1 MNSLGARRKKRGD
14 GMNWSTIWELIKIN
28 ILYSNPQSLANLKKR
43 QEKHPKENFK
53 AYKSMMRQQALMIAM
68 FLVIYLFMFIGVDFS
83 HYPGLFSFDVAMF
96 FIMSTLT
103 AFSSLYTIFY
113 ESNDLKLYIHLPVT
127 SEELYIAKIVSSL
140 GMGTVFLMPLISLLL
155 IVCWQLLGNPLSI
168 LVAIVL
174 FLVLLVSSMVL
185 AIYINAWVGKIIVR
199 SRKRKLIST
208 IMMFVSTFGAF
219 VLIFAINISNNK
231 RTMTDGVFT
240 DYPTIP
246 YFKGFYDVVQAPFAT
261 AALLNFWLPLLLI
274 LAMVYGIVTKVMP
287 TYYRE
292 AFYISN
298 ENKAKQT
305 KKPVNRPHQ
314 NQSLAQLLR
323 KHHLLTLQ
331 NATLLTQTYLMPLMY
346 VMLFIGP
353 SLSRGTGFF
362 KHISPDYFGVAL
374 LFGVSLGI
382 MCATPTSFIGVGI
395 SLEKDNF
402 TFIKSL
408 PITLK
413 KFLLDK
419 FCLLVGLQLIV
430 PMVIY
435 LVLGLFVLHL
445 HPLLTIAFCL
455 GYALSLIV
463 QGEFMYRRDYRLLDL
478 KWQDMTQL
486 FTRGNGQWLTMGL
499 IFGNL
504 IVTGAVGFGA
514 VIIANIIQQPLL
526 ISILLSCL
534 TLMVL
539 GLVHLWIQKIFWK
552 SLEKL

>member
-1 MNSLGARRKKRGD
+1 
-14 GMNWSTIWELIKIN
+14 MNWSTIWELIKIN

-140 GMGTVFLMPLISLLL
+140 GMGAVFLMPLISLLL
-155 IVCWQLLGNPLSI
+155 IAYWQLLGNPLSI

-246 YFKGFYDVVQAPFAT
+246 YFKGFYDVVQAPFSI

-298 ENKAKQT
+298 ENKVKQT

-374 LFGVSLGI
+374 LFGVSLGV

-435 LVLGLFVLHL
+435 LVFGLFVLHL

-463 QGEFMYRRDYRLLDL
+463 QGELMYRRDYRLLDL

-486 FTRGNGQWLTMGL
+486 FTRGDGQWLTMGL

-504 IVTGAVGFGA
+504 IVAGVLGFGA

-534 TLMVL
+534 ILMVL
-539 GLVHLWIQKIFWK
+539 GLTQLWIQKTFWK
-552 SLEKL
+552 SLERL

>member
-1 MNSLGARRKKRGD
+1 
-14 GMNWSTIWELIKIN
+14 MNWSTIWELIKIN

-140 GMGTVFLMPLISLLL
+140 GMGAVFLMPLISLLL

-261 AALLNFWLPLLLI
+261 VALLNFWLPLLLI

-298 ENKAKQT
+298 ENKVKQT

-374 LFGVSLGI
+374 LFGVSLGV

-413 KFLLDK
+413 KFLMDK

-435 LVLGLFVLHL
+435 LVFGLFVLHL

-463 QGEFMYRRDYRLLDL
+463 QGELMYRRDYRLLDL

-486 FTRGNGQWLTMGL
+486 FTRGDGQWLTMGL

-504 IVTGAVGFGA
+504 IVTGVVGFGA

-526 ISILLSCL
+526 ISVLLSCL

-539 GLVHLWIQKIFWK
+539 GIAHLWIQKTFWQ

>member
-1 MNSLGARRKKRGD
+1 
-14 GMNWSTIWELIKIN
+14 MNWSTIWELIKIN

-298 ENKAKQT
+298 ENKVKQT

-374 LFGVSLGI
+374 LFGVSLGV

-413 KFLLDK
+413 KFLLDT

-435 LVLGLFVLHL
+435 LVFGLFVLHL

-463 QGEFMYRRDYRLLDL
+463 QGELMYRRDYRLLDL

-486 FTRGNGQWLTMGL
+486 FTRGDGQWLTMGL

-504 IVTGAVGFGA
+504 IVTGVVGFGA

-534 TLMVL
+534 ILMVL
-539 GLVHLWIQKIFWK
+539 GLAQLWIQKTFWK
-552 SLEKL
+552 SLERL

>member
-1 MNSLGARRKKRGD
+1 
-14 GMNWSTIWELIKIN
+14 MNWSTIWELIKIN
-28 ILYSNPQSLANLKKR
+28 ILYSNPQSLASLKKR

-140 GMGTVFLMPLISLLL
+140 GMGAVFLMPLISLLL

-168 LVAIVL
+168 LAAIVL

-246 YFKGFYDVVQAPFAT
+246 YFKGFYDVVQAPFST
-261 AALLNFWLPLLLI
+261 VALLNFWLPLLLI

-305 KKPVNRPHQ
+305 KKLVNRPHQ

-435 LVLGLFVLHL
+435 LVFGLFVLHL

-463 QGEFMYRRDYRLLDL
+463 QGELMYRRDYRLLDL

-486 FTRGNGQWLTMGL
+486 FTRGDGQWLTMGL

-504 IVTGAVGFGA
+504 IVAGVLGFGA

-534 TLMVL
+534 ILMVL
-539 GLVHLWIQKIFWK
+539 GLAQLWIQKTFWK
-552 SLEKL
+552 SLERL

>member
-1 MNSLGARRKKRGD
+1 
-14 GMNWSTIWELIKIN
+14 MNWSTIWELIKIN

-53 AYKSMMRQQALMIAM
+53 AYKSMMRQQALMIAI

-155 IVCWQLLGNPLSI
+155 IAYWQLLGNPLSI

-246 YFKGFYDVVQAPFAT
+246 YFKGFYDVVQAPFST

-274 LAMVYGIVTKVMP
+274 LAMVYGIVTKVMS

-298 ENKAKQT
+298 ENKVKQT

-374 LFGVSLGI
+374 LFGVSLGV

-435 LVLGLFVLHL
+435 LVFGLFVLHL

-486 FTRGNGQWLTMGL
+486 FTRGNGQWLTTGL

-504 IVTGAVGFGA
+504 IVTGVVGFGA

-526 ISILLSCL
+526 ISVLLSCL

-539 GLVHLWIQKIFWK
+539 GLAQLWIQKTFWK
-552 SLEKL
+552 SLERL

>member
-1 MNSLGARRKKRGD
+1 
-14 GMNWSTIWELIKIN
+14 MNWSTIWELIKIN

-231 RTMTDGVFT
+231 RTMMDGVFT

-261 AALLNFWLPLLLI
+261 VALLNFWLPLLLI

-298 ENKAKQT
+298 ENKVKQT

-374 LFGVSLGI
+374 LFGVSLGV

-413 KFLLDK
+413 KFLMDK
-419 FCLLVGLQLIV
+419 FCLLVGLQLIG

-435 LVLGLFVLHL
+435 LVFGLFVLHL

-463 QGEFMYRRDYRLLDL
+463 QGELMYRRDYRLLDL

-486 FTRGNGQWLTMGL
+486 FTRGDGQWLTMGL

-504 IVTGAVGFGA
+504 IVTGVVGFGA

-526 ISILLSCL
+526 ISVLLSCL

-539 GLVHLWIQKIFWK
+539 GLAQLWIQKTFWK
-552 SLEKL
+552 SLERL

>member
-1 MNSLGARRKKRGD
+1 
-14 GMNWSTIWELIKIN
+14 MNWSTIWELIKIN

-53 AYKSMMRQQALMIAM
+53 AYKSMIRQQALMIAM

-140 GMGTVFLMPLISLLL
+140 GMGAVFLMPLISLLL
-155 IVCWQLLGNPLSI
+155 IAYWQLLGNPLSI

-246 YFKGFYDVVQAPFAT
+246 YFKGFYDVVQAPFST

-274 LAMVYGIVTKVMP
+274 LAMVYGIVTKVMS

-298 ENKAKQT
+298 ENKVKQT

-374 LFGVSLGI
+374 LFGVSLGV

-413 KFLLDK
+413 KFLMDK

-435 LVLGLFVLHL
+435 LVFGLFVLHL

-463 QGEFMYRRDYRLLDL
+463 QGELMYRRDYRLLDL

-486 FTRGNGQWLTMGL
+486 FTRGDGQWLTMGL

-504 IVTGAVGFGA
+504 IVAGVLGFGA

-534 TLMVL
+534 ILMVL
-539 GLVHLWIQKIFWK
+539 GLAQLWIQKTFWK
-552 SLEKL
+552 SLERL

>member
-1 MNSLGARRKKRGD
+1 
-14 GMNWSTIWELIKIN
+14 MNWSTIWELIKIN

-231 RTMTDGVFT
+231 RTMMDGVFT

-261 AALLNFWLPLLLI
+261 VALLNFWLPLLLI

-298 ENKAKQT
+298 ENKVKQT

-374 LFGVSLGI
+374 LFGVSLGV

-435 LVLGLFVLHL
+435 LVFGLFVLHL

-463 QGEFMYRRDYRLLDL
+463 QGELMYRRDYRLLDL

-486 FTRGNGQWLTMGL
+486 FTRGNGQWLTMGF

-504 IVTGAVGFGA
+504 IVTGVVGFGA

-539 GLVHLWIQKIFWK
+539 GIAHLWIQKTFWQ

>member
-1 MNSLGARRKKRGD
+1 
-14 GMNWSTIWELIKIN
+14 MNWSTIWELIKIN

-140 GMGTVFLMPLISLLL
+140 GMGAVFLMPLISLLL
-155 IVCWQLLGNPLSI
+155 IAYWQLLGNPLSI

-246 YFKGFYDVVQAPFAT
+246 YFKGFYDVVQAPFST

-298 ENKAKQT
+298 ENKVKQT

-374 LFGVSLGI
+374 LLGVSLGV

-413 KFLLDK
+413 KFLMDK

-435 LVLGLFVLHL
+435 LVFGLFVLHL

-463 QGEFMYRRDYRLLDL
+463 QGELMYRRDYRLLDL

-486 FTRGNGQWLTMGL
+486 FTRGDGQWLTMGL

-504 IVTGAVGFGA
+504 IVAGVLGFGA

-534 TLMVL
+534 ILMVL
-539 GLVHLWIQKIFWK
+539 GLAQLWIQKTFWQ

>member
-1 MNSLGARRKKRGD
+1 
-14 GMNWSTIWELIKIN
+14 MNWSTIWELIKIN

-140 GMGTVFLMPLISLLL
+140 GMGAVFLMPLISLLL
-155 IVCWQLLGNPLSI
+155 IAYWQLLGNPLSI

-208 IMMFVSTFGAF
+208 IMMFVSTFSAF

-246 YFKGFYDVVQAPFAT
+246 YFKGFYDVVQAPFST

-298 ENKAKQT
+298 ENKVKQT

-374 LFGVSLGI
+374 LFGVSLGV

-413 KFLLDK
+413 KFLMDK

-435 LVLGLFVLHL
+435 LVFGLFVLHL

-463 QGEFMYRRDYRLLDL
+463 QGELMYRRDYRLLDL

-486 FTRGNGQWLTMGL
+486 FTRGDGQWLTMGL

-504 IVTGAVGFGA
+504 IVAGMLGFGA

-534 TLMVL
+534 ILMVL
-539 GLVHLWIQKIFWK
+539 GLAQLWIQKTFWK
-552 SLEKL
+552 SLERL

>member
-1 MNSLGARRKKRGD
+1 
-14 GMNWSTIWELIKIN
+14 MNWSTIWELIKIN

-140 GMGTVFLMPLISLLL
+140 GMGAVFLMPLISLLL
-155 IVCWQLLGNPLSI
+155 IAYWQLLGNPLSI

-219 VLIFAINISNNK
+219 VLIFAINISSNK

-246 YFKGFYDVVQAPFAT
+246 YFKGFYDVVQAPFST

-298 ENKAKQT
+298 ENKVKQT

-374 LFGVSLGI
+374 LFGVSLGV

-435 LVLGLFVLHL
+435 LVFGLFVLHL
-445 HPLLTIAFCL
+445 HPLLTIAFCF

-463 QGEFMYRRDYRLLDL
+463 QGELMYRRDYRLLDL

-486 FTRGNGQWLTMGL
+486 FTRGDGQWLTMGL

-504 IVTGAVGFGA
+504 IVAGVLGFGA

-534 TLMVL
+534 ILMVL
-539 GLVHLWIQKIFWK
+539 GLAQLWIQKTFWK
-552 SLEKL
+552 SLERL

>member
-1 MNSLGARRKKRGD
+1 
-14 GMNWSTIWELIKIN
+14 MNWSTIWELIKIN

-83 HYPGLFSFDVAMF
+83 HYPGLFSFDIAMF

-155 IVCWQLLGNPLSI
+155 IAYWQLLGNPLSI

-231 RTMTDGVFT
+231 RTMMDGVFT

-246 YFKGFYDVVQAPFAT
+246 YFKGFYDVVQAPFST

-298 ENKAKQT
+298 ENKVKQT

-362 KHISPDYFGVAL
+362 KHISPDYFGVAS
-374 LFGVSLGI
+374 LFGVSLGV

-435 LVLGLFVLHL
+435 LVFGLFVLHL

-463 QGEFMYRRDYRLLDL
+463 QGELMYRRDYRLLDL

-486 FTRGNGQWLTMGL
+486 FTRGDGQWLTMGL

-504 IVTGAVGFGA
+504 IVAGVLGFGA

-526 ISILLSCL
+526 ISILSSCL
-534 TLMVL
+534 ILMVL
-539 GLVHLWIQKIFWK
+539 GLAQLWIQKTFWK
-552 SLEKL
+552 SLEML

>member
-1 MNSLGARRKKRGD
+1 
-14 GMNWSTIWELIKIN
+14 MNWSTIWELIKIN

-53 AYKSMMRQQALMIAM
+53 AYKSMIRQQALMIAM

-140 GMGTVFLMPLISLLL
+140 GMGAVFLMPLISLLL
-155 IVCWQLLGNPLSI
+155 IAYWQLLGNPLSI

-246 YFKGFYDVVQAPFAT
+246 YFKGFYDVVQAPFST

-298 ENKAKQT
+298 ENKVKQT

-374 LFGVSLGI
+374 LFGVSLGV

-413 KFLLDK
+413 KFLMDK

-435 LVLGLFVLHL
+435 LVFGLFVLHL

-463 QGEFMYRRDYRLLDL
+463 QGELMYCRDYRLLDL

-486 FTRGNGQWLTMGL
+486 FTRGDGQWLTMGL

-504 IVTGAVGFGA
+504 IVAGVLGFGA

-534 TLMVL
+534 ILMVL
-539 GLVHLWIQKIFWK
+539 GLAQLWIQKTFWK
-552 SLEKL
+552 SLERL

>member
-1 MNSLGARRKKRGD
+1 
-14 GMNWSTIWELIKIN
+14 MNWSTIWELIKIN

-231 RTMTDGVFT
+231 RTMMDGVFT
-240 DYPTIP
+240 DYPTTP

-261 AALLNFWLPLLLI
+261 VALLNFWLPLLLI

-298 ENKAKQT
+298 ENKVKQT

-374 LFGVSLGI
+374 LFGVSLGV

-413 KFLLDK
+413 KFLMDK

-435 LVLGLFVLHL
+435 LVFGLFVLHL

-463 QGEFMYRRDYRLLDL
+463 QGELMYRRDYRLLDL

-486 FTRGNGQWLTMGL
+486 FTRGDGQWLTMGL

-504 IVTGAVGFGA
+504 IVTGVVGFGA

-526 ISILLSCL
+526 ISVLLSCL

-539 GLVHLWIQKIFWK
+539 GIAHLWIQKTFWQ

>member
-1 MNSLGARRKKRGD
+1 
-14 GMNWSTIWELIKIN
+14 MNWSTIWELIKIN

-140 GMGTVFLMPLISLLL
+140 GMGAVFLMPLISLLL
-155 IVCWQLLGNPLSI
+155 IVCWQLLGNLLSI

-246 YFKGFYDVVQAPFAT
+246 YFKGFYNVVQAPFAT

-298 ENKAKQT
+298 ENKVKQT

-374 LFGVSLGI
+374 LFGVSLGV

-413 KFLLDK
+413 KFLMDK

-435 LVLGLFVLHL
+435 LVFGLFVLHL

-463 QGEFMYRRDYRLLDL
+463 QGELMYRRDYRLLDL

-486 FTRGNGQWLTMGL
+486 FTRGDGQWLTMGL

-504 IVTGAVGFGA
+504 IVAGVLGFGA

-534 TLMVL
+534 ILMVL
-539 GLVHLWIQKIFWK
+539 GLAQLWIQKTFWK
-552 SLEKL
+552 SLERL

>member
-1 MNSLGARRKKRGD
+1 
-14 GMNWSTIWELIKIN
+14 MNWSTIWELIKIN

-53 AYKSMMRQQALMIAM
+53 AYKSMIRQQALMIAM

-140 GMGTVFLMPLISLLL
+140 GMGAVFLMPLISLLL
-155 IVCWQLLGNPLSI
+155 IAYWQLLGNPLSI

-246 YFKGFYDVVQAPFAT
+246 YFKGFYDVVQAPFST

-298 ENKAKQT
+298 ENKVKQT

-374 LFGVSLGI
+374 LFGVSLGV

-413 KFLLDK
+413 KFLMDK

-435 LVLGLFVLHL
+435 LVFGLFVLHL

-463 QGEFMYRRDYRLLDL
+463 QGELMYRRDYRLLDL

-486 FTRGNGQWLTMGL
+486 FTRGDGQWLTMGL

-504 IVTGAVGFGA
+504 IVADVLGFGA

-534 TLMVL
+534 ILMVL
-539 GLVHLWIQKIFWK
+539 GLAQLWIQKTFWK
-552 SLEKL
+552 SLERL

>member
-1 MNSLGARRKKRGD
+1 
-14 GMNWSTIWELIKIN
+14 MNWSTIWELIKIN

-53 AYKSMMRQQALMIAM
+53 AYKSMIRQQALMIAM

-140 GMGTVFLMPLISLLL
+140 GMGAVFLMPLISLLL
-155 IVCWQLLGNPLSI
+155 IAYWQLLGNPLSI

-246 YFKGFYDVVQAPFAT
+246 YFKGFYDVVQAPFST

-298 ENKAKQT
+298 ENKVKQT

-374 LFGVSLGI
+374 LFGVSLGV
-382 MCATPTSFIGVGI
+382 MCTTPTSFIGVGI

-413 KFLLDK
+413 KFLMDK

-435 LVLGLFVLHL
+435 LVFGLFVLHL

-463 QGEFMYRRDYRLLDL
+463 QGELMYRRDYRLLDL

-486 FTRGNGQWLTMGL
+486 FTRGDGQWLTMGL

-504 IVTGAVGFGA
+504 IVAGVLGFGA

-534 TLMVL
+534 ILMVL
-539 GLVHLWIQKIFWK
+539 GLAQLWIQKTFWK
-552 SLEKL
+552 SLERL

>member
-1 MNSLGARRKKRGD
+1 
-14 GMNWSTIWELIKIN
+14 MNWSTIWELIKIN
-28 ILYSNPQSLANLKKR
+28 ILYSNPQSLANFKKR

-140 GMGTVFLMPLISLLL
+140 GMGAVFLMPLISLLL
-155 IVCWQLLGNPLSI
+155 IAYWQLLGNPSSI

-219 VLIFAINISNNK
+219 VLILAINISNNK
-231 RTMTDGVFT
+231 RTMMDGVFT

-435 LVLGLFVLHL
+435 LVFGLFVLHL
-445 HPLLTIAFCL
+445 HPLLTLAFCL

-463 QGEFMYRRDYRLLDL
+463 QGELMYRRDYRLLDL

-486 FTRGNGQWLTMGL
+486 FTRGDGQWLTMGL

-504 IVTGAVGFGA
+504 IVASVLGFGA

-534 TLMVL
+534 ILMVL
-539 GLVHLWIQKIFWK
+539 GLAQLWIQKTFWK
-552 SLEKL
+552 SLERL

>member
-1 MNSLGARRKKRGD
+1 
-14 GMNWSTIWELIKIN
+14 MNWSTIWELIKIN

-140 GMGTVFLMPLISLLL
+140 GMGAVFLMPLISLLL
-155 IVCWQLLGNPLSI
+155 IAYWQLLGNPLSI

-174 FLVLLVSSMVL
+174 FLVLLVSFMVL

-246 YFKGFYDVVQAPFAT
+246 YFKGFYDVVQAPFSI

-298 ENKAKQT
+298 ENKVKQT

-374 LFGVSLGI
+374 LFGVSLGV

-435 LVLGLFVLHL
+435 LVFGLFVLHL

-463 QGEFMYRRDYRLLDL
+463 QGELMYRRDYRLLDL

-486 FTRGNGQWLTMGL
+486 FTRGDGQWLTMGL

-504 IVTGAVGFGA
+504 IVAGVLGFGA

-534 TLMVL
+534 ILMVL
-539 GLVHLWIQKIFWK
+539 GLTQLWIQKTFWK
-552 SLEKL
+552 SLERL

>member
-1 MNSLGARRKKRGD
+1 
-14 GMNWSTIWELIKIN
+14 MNWSTIWELIKIN

-140 GMGTVFLMPLISLLL
+140 GMGAVFLMPLISLLL
-155 IVCWQLLGNPLSI
+155 IAYWQLLGNPLSI

-246 YFKGFYDVVQAPFAT
+246 YFKGFYDVVQAPFST

-298 ENKAKQT
+298 ENKVKQT

-374 LFGVSLGI
+374 LFGVSLGV

-435 LVLGLFVLHL
+435 LVFGLFVLHL

-463 QGEFMYRRDYRLLDL
+463 QGELMYRRDYRLLDL

-486 FTRGNGQWLTMGL
+486 FTRGNGQWLTMGF

-504 IVTGAVGFGA
+504 IVTGVVGFGA

-539 GLVHLWIQKIFWK
+539 GIAHLWIQKTFWQ

>member
-1 MNSLGARRKKRGD
+1 
-14 GMNWSTIWELIKIN
+14 MNWSTIWELIKIN

-231 RTMTDGVFT
+231 RTMMDGVFT

-261 AALLNFWLPLLLI
+261 VALLNFWLPLLLI

-298 ENKAKQT
+298 ENKVKQT

-374 LFGVSLGI
+374 LFGVSLGV

-435 LVLGLFVLHL
+435 LVFGLFVLHL

-504 IVTGAVGFGA
+504 IVTGVVGFGA

-526 ISILLSCL
+526 ISVLLSCL

-539 GLVHLWIQKIFWK
+539 GIAHLWIQKTFWK
-552 SLEKL
+552 SLERL

>member
-1 MNSLGARRKKRGD
+1 
-14 GMNWSTIWELIKIN
+14 MNWSTIWELIKIN

-53 AYKSMMRQQALMIAM
+53 AYKSMMRQQALMIAI

-298 ENKAKQT
+298 ENKVKQT

-374 LFGVSLGI
+374 LFGVSLGV

-413 KFLLDK
+413 KFLMDK

-435 LVLGLFVLHL
+435 LVFGLFVLHL

-463 QGEFMYRRDYRLLDL
+463 QGELMYRRDYRLLDL

-486 FTRGNGQWLTMGL
+486 FTRGDGQWLTMGL

-504 IVTGAVGFGA
+504 IVAGVLGFGA

-534 TLMVL
+534 ILMVL
-539 GLVHLWIQKIFWK
+539 GLAQLWIQKTFWK
-552 SLEKL
+552 SLERL

>member
-1 MNSLGARRKKRGD
+1 
-14 GMNWSTIWELIKIN
+14 MNWSTIWELIKIN

-231 RTMTDGVFT
+231 RTMMDGVFT
-240 DYPTIP
+240 DYPTTP
-246 YFKGFYDVVQAPFAT
+246 YFKGFYDVVQEPFAT
-261 AALLNFWLPLLLI
+261 VALLNFWLPLLLI

-298 ENKAKQT
+298 ENKVKQT

-374 LFGVSLGI
+374 LFGVSLGV

-413 KFLLDK
+413 KFLMDK

-435 LVLGLFVLHL
+435 LVFGLFVLHL

-463 QGEFMYRRDYRLLDL
+463 QGELMYRRDYRLLDL

-486 FTRGNGQWLTMGL
+486 FTRGDGQWLTMGL

-504 IVTGAVGFGA
+504 IVTGVVGFGA

-526 ISILLSCL
+526 ISVLLSCL

-539 GLVHLWIQKIFWK
+539 GIAHLWIQKTFWQ

>member
-1 MNSLGARRKKRGD
+1 
-14 GMNWSTIWELIKIN
+14 MNWSTIWELIKIN

-155 IVCWQLLGNPLSI
+155 IVCWQLLGNPWSI

-231 RTMTDGVFT
+231 RTMMDGVFT

-261 AALLNFWLPLLLI
+261 VALLNFWLPLLLI

-298 ENKAKQT
+298 ENKVKQT

-374 LFGVSLGI
+374 LFGVSLGV

-413 KFLLDK
+413 KFLMDK

-435 LVLGLFVLHL
+435 LVFGLFVLHL

-463 QGEFMYRRDYRLLDL
+463 QGELMYRRDYRLLDL

-486 FTRGNGQWLTMGL
+486 FTRGDGQWLTMGL

-504 IVTGAVGFGA
+504 IVTGVVGFGA

-526 ISILLSCL
+526 ISVLLSCL

-539 GLVHLWIQKIFWK
+539 GIAHLWIQKTFWQ

>member
-1 MNSLGARRKKRGD
+1 
-14 GMNWSTIWELIKIN
+14 MNWSTIWELIKIN

-53 AYKSMMRQQALMIAM
+53 AYKSMMRQQALMIAI

-140 GMGTVFLMPLISLLL
+140 GMSTVFLMPLISLLL

-231 RTMTDGVFT
+231 RTMMDGVFT

-246 YFKGFYDVVQAPFAT
+246 YFKGFYDVVQAPFST

-298 ENKAKQT
+298 ENKVKQT

-374 LFGVSLGI
+374 LFGVSLGV

-413 KFLLDK
+413 KFLMDK

-435 LVLGLFVLHL
+435 LVFGLFVLHL

-463 QGEFMYRRDYRLLDL
+463 QGELMYRRDYRLLDL

-486 FTRGNGQWLTMGL
+486 FTRGDGQWLTMGL

-504 IVTGAVGFGA
+504 IVTGVLGFGA

-526 ISILLSCL
+526 ISVLLSCL
-534 TLMVL
+534 ILMVL
-539 GLVHLWIQKIFWK
+539 GLTQLWIQKTFWK
-552 SLEKL
+552 SLERL

>member
-1 MNSLGARRKKRGD
+1 
-14 GMNWSTIWELIKIN
+14 MNWSTIWELIKIN

-140 GMGTVFLMPLISLLL
+140 GMGAVFLMPLISLLL
-155 IVCWQLLGNPLSI
+155 IAYWQLLGNPLSI

-246 YFKGFYDVVQAPFAT
+246 YFKGFYDVVQAPFST

-298 ENKAKQT
+298 ENKVKQT

-331 NATLLTQTYLMPLMY
+331 NATLLIQTYLMPLMY

-374 LFGVSLGI
+374 LFGVSLGV

-413 KFLLDK
+413 KFLMDK

-435 LVLGLFVLHL
+435 LVFGLFVLHL

-463 QGEFMYRRDYRLLDL
+463 QGELMYRRDYRLLDL

-486 FTRGNGQWLTMGL
+486 FTRGDGQWLTIGL

-504 IVTGAVGFGA
+504 IVAGVLGFGA

-534 TLMVL
+534 ILMVL
-539 GLVHLWIQKIFWK
+539 GLAQLWIQKTFWK
-552 SLEKL
+552 SLERL

>member
-1 MNSLGARRKKRGD
+1 
-14 GMNWSTIWELIKIN
+14 MNWSTIWELIKIN

-155 IVCWQLLGNPLSI
+155 IAYWQLLGNPLSI

-231 RTMTDGVFT
+231 RTMMDGVFT

-298 ENKAKQT
+298 ENKVKQT

-374 LFGVSLGI
+374 LFGVSLGV

-435 LVLGLFVLHL
+435 LVFGLFVLHL
-445 HPLLTIAFCL
+445 HPLLTLAFCL

-463 QGEFMYRRDYRLLDL
+463 QGELMYRRDYRLLDL

-486 FTRGNGQWLTMGL
+486 FTRGDGQWLTMGL

-504 IVTGAVGFGA
+504 IVAGVLGFGA

-534 TLMVL
+534 ILMVL
-539 GLVHLWIQKIFWK
+539 GLAQLWIQKTFWK
-552 SLEKL
+552 SLERL

>member
-1 MNSLGARRKKRGD
+1 
-14 GMNWSTIWELIKIN
+14 MNWSTIWELIKIN

-140 GMGTVFLMPLISLLL
+140 GMGAVFLMPLISLLL
-155 IVCWQLLGNPLSI
+155 IAYWQLLGNPLSI

-246 YFKGFYDVVQAPFAT
+246 YFKGFYDVVQAPFST

-298 ENKAKQT
+298 ENKVKQT

-374 LFGVSLGI
+374 LFGVSLGV

-435 LVLGLFVLHL
+435 LVFGLFVLHL

-504 IVTGAVGFGA
+504 IVTGVVGFGA

-526 ISILLSCL
+526 ISVLLSCL

-539 GLVHLWIQKIFWK
+539 GIAHLWIQKTFWQ

>member
-1 MNSLGARRKKRGD
+1 
-14 GMNWSTIWELIKIN
+14 MNWSTIWELIKIN

-231 RTMTDGVFT
+231 RTMMDGVFT

-261 AALLNFWLPLLLI
+261 VALLNFWLPLLLI

-298 ENKAKQT
+298 ENKVKQT

-374 LFGVSLGI
+374 LFGVSLGV

-413 KFLLDK
+413 KFLMDK

-435 LVLGLFVLHL
+435 LVFGLFVLHL

-463 QGEFMYRRDYRLLDL
+463 QGELMYRRDYRLLDL

-486 FTRGNGQWLTMGL
+486 FTRGDGQWLTMGL

-504 IVTGAVGFGA
+504 IVTGVVGFGA

-526 ISILLSCL
+526 ISVLLSCL

-539 GLVHLWIQKIFWK
+539 GIAHLWIQKTFWQ

>member
-1 MNSLGARRKKRGD
+1 
-14 GMNWSTIWELIKIN
+14 MNWSTIWELIKIN

-231 RTMTDGVFT
+231 RTMMDGVFT

-261 AALLNFWLPLLLI
+261 VALLNFWLPLLLI

-298 ENKAKQT
+298 ENKVKQT

-374 LFGVSLGI
+374 LFGVSLGV

-413 KFLLDK
+413 KFLMDK

-435 LVLGLFVLHL
+435 LVFGLFVLHL

-463 QGEFMYRRDYRLLDL
+463 QGELMYRRDYRLLDL

-486 FTRGNGQWLTMGL
+486 FTRGDGQWLTMGL

-504 IVTGAVGFGA
+504 IVTGVVGFGA
-514 VIIANIIQQPLL
+514 VIIANII
-526 ISILLSCL
+526 
-534 TLMVL
+534 
-539 GLVHLWIQKIFWK
+539 
-552 SLEKL
+552 

>member
-1 MNSLGARRKKRGD
+1 
-14 GMNWSTIWELIKIN
+14 MNWSTIWELIKIN

-140 GMGTVFLMPLISLLL
+140 GMGAVFLMPLISLLL
-155 IVCWQLLGNPLSI
+155 IAYWQLLGNPLSI

-246 YFKGFYDVVQAPFAT
+246 YFKGFYDVVQAPFST

-298 ENKAKQT
+298 ENKVKQT

-374 LFGVSLGI
+374 LFGVSLGV

-413 KFLLDK
+413 KFLMDK

-435 LVLGLFVLHL
+435 LVFGLFVLHL

-463 QGEFMYRRDYRLLDL
+463 QGELMYRRDYRLLDL

-486 FTRGNGQWLTMGL
+486 FTRGDGQWLTMGL

-504 IVTGAVGFGA
+504 IVAGVLGFGA

-534 TLMVL
+534 ILMVL
-539 GLVHLWIQKIFWK
+539 GLAQLWIQKNFWK
-552 SLEKL
+552 SLERL

>member
-1 MNSLGARRKKRGD
+1 
-14 GMNWSTIWELIKIN
+14 MNWSTIWELIKIN

-140 GMGTVFLMPLISLLL
+140 EMGAVFLMPLISLLL
-155 IVCWQLLGNPLSI
+155 IAYWQLLGNPLAI

-246 YFKGFYDVVQAPFAT
+246 YFKGFYDVIQAPFST
-261 AALLNFWLPLLLI
+261 AALLNFWLPLLLV

-539 GLVHLWIQKIFWK
+539 GLAHLWIQKTFWK

>member
-1 MNSLGARRKKRGD
+1 
-14 GMNWSTIWELIKIN
+14 MNWSTIWELIKIN

-103 AFSSLYTIFY
+103 AFNSLYTIFY

-231 RTMTDGVFT
+231 RTMMDGVFT

-261 AALLNFWLPLLLI
+261 VALLNFWLPLLLI

-298 ENKAKQT
+298 ENKVKQT

-374 LFGVSLGI
+374 LFGVSLGV

-413 KFLLDK
+413 KFLMDK

-435 LVLGLFVLHL
+435 LVFGLFVLHL
-445 HPLLTIAFCL
+445 HPLLMIAFCL

-463 QGEFMYRRDYRLLDL
+463 QGELMYRRDYRLLDL

-486 FTRGNGQWLTMGL
+486 FTRGDGQWLTMGL

-504 IVTGAVGFGA
+504 IVTGVVGFGA

-526 ISILLSCL
+526 ISVLLSCL

-539 GLVHLWIQKIFWK
+539 GIAHLWIQKTFWQ

>member
-1 MNSLGARRKKRGD
+1 
-14 GMNWSTIWELIKIN
+14 MNWSTIWELIKIN

-53 AYKSMMRQQALMIAM
+53 AYKSMIRQQALMIAM

-140 GMGTVFLMPLISLLL
+140 GMGAVFLMPLISLLL
-155 IVCWQLLGNPLSI
+155 IAYWQLLGNPLSI

-246 YFKGFYDVVQAPFAT
+246 YFKGFYDVVQAPFST

-298 ENKAKQT
+298 ENKVKQT

-374 LFGVSLGI
+374 LFGVSLGV

-413 KFLLDK
+413 KFLMDK

-435 LVLGLFVLHL
+435 LVFGLFVLHL

-463 QGEFMYRRDYRLLDL
+463 QGELMYRRDYRLLDL

-486 FTRGNGQWLTMGL
+486 FTRGDGQWLTMGL
-499 IFGNL
+499 IFDNL
-504 IVTGAVGFGA
+504 IVAGVLGFGA

-534 TLMVL
+534 ILMVL
-539 GLVHLWIQKIFWK
+539 GLAQLWIQKTFWK
-552 SLEKL
+552 SLERL

>member
-1 MNSLGARRKKRGD
+1 
-14 GMNWSTIWELIKIN
+14 MNWSTIWELIKIN

-231 RTMTDGVFT
+231 RTMMDGVFT

-298 ENKAKQT
+298 ENKVKQT

-374 LFGVSLGI
+374 LFGVSLGV

-435 LVLGLFVLHL
+435 LVFGLFVLHL

-463 QGEFMYRRDYRLLDL
+463 QGELMYRRDYRLLDL

-486 FTRGNGQWLTMGL
+486 FTRGNGQWLTMGF

-504 IVTGAVGFGA
+504 IVTGVVGFGA

-539 GLVHLWIQKIFWK
+539 GIAHLWIQKTFWQ

>member
-1 MNSLGARRKKRGD
+1 
-14 GMNWSTIWELIKIN
+14 MNWSTIWELIKIN

-103 AFSSLYTIFY
+103 AFSSLYTVFY

-231 RTMTDGVFT
+231 RTMMDGVFT

-298 ENKAKQT
+298 ENKVKQT

-374 LFGVSLGI
+374 LFGVSLGV

-435 LVLGLFVLHL
+435 LVFGLFVLHL

-463 QGEFMYRRDYRLLDL
+463 QGELMYRRDYRLLDL

-486 FTRGNGQWLTMGL
+486 FTRGNGQWLTMGF

-504 IVTGAVGFGA
+504 IVTGVVGFGA

-539 GLVHLWIQKIFWK
+539 GIAHLWIQKTFWQ